1 MRIIKILSVNTFTD
15 FCEFSPLSNAATD
28 DINQLENFQ
37 VDFNLEVDGI
47 AFLVIFQSLE
57 RRNGMMAYNG
67 YEVTPGGHY
76 GCDADQYHELQEYL
90 GEDTDECQ
98 SFLAELKAIATKLS
112 KDELEQRTD

>member
-1 MRIIKILSVNTFTD
+1 MRTIRILSVNTFD
-15 FCEFSPLSNAATD
+15 DYAEIRPLYNAATD
-28 DINQLENFQ
+28 LMELDGFQ

-47 AFLVIFQSLE
+47 AFLVVFQSE
-57 RRNGMMAYNG
+57 NRINGMMAYNG
-67 YEVTPGGHY
+67 YEVAPGGHH

-112 KDELEQRTD
+112 KDELEERTQ